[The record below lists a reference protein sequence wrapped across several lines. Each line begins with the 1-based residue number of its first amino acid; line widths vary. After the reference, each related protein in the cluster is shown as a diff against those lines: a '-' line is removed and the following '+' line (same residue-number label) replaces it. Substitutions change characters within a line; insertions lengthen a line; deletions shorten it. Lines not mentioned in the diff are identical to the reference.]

1 MAKLSIVAIMIML
14 LISSI
19 QRTNAQ
25 FGRRI
30 KKGVPISIPQEVMNG
45 DDMMNID
52 DIRQNRQ
59 QPQQQ

>member
-25 FGRRI
+25 FGRI